1 MKNVCTI
8 QGGSLT
14 GLFSDFPYSVAA
26 KTGTAERAGK
36 INPPDEVEYVK
47 EHLSQWTSSI
57 TWKQVEKEMNRIME
71 LYPNTYKSRDVAVRQ
86 AVYNLTEGKVTGS
99 IMDAS
104 KPTYENFAWTIAL
117 APADDPQIAVCVLL
131 VQGKASSN
139 AGVIVREIIGDY
151 MKLQDKND
159 YKTITI
165 GNEID

>member
-1 MKNVCTI
+1 
-8 QGGSLT
+8 
-14 GLFSDFPYSVAA
+14 
-26 KTGTAERAGK
+26 
-36 INPPDEVEYVK
+36 
-47 EHLSQWTSSI
+47 
-57 TWKQVEKEMNRIME
+57 MNRIME